1 MRRLE
6 RTILLCALLLA
17 STAAPGRS
25 LEELERALAR
35 TPPVTTTFVE
45 YRFSRLLRKPLR
57 TSGSLEYRSDG
68 VLARNVDS
76 SYHEVTEVDGDVVR
90 ITRGEKPTR
99 TISLERAPQLRVIL
113 ASFRALLDGRLTPLQ
128 SDFEITLSEQDAR
141 WTLTLKPREPRL
153 ARQLTRIDVYGAGDR
168 PACVEALEPDGD
180 GALTWLG
187 EVPPS
192 DASLDRAGLEQ
203 QCRGSTAGT
212 AAAGQK

>member
-1 MRRLE
+1 M
-6 RTILLCALLLA
+6 T
-17 STAAPGRS
+17 TA
-25 LEELERALAR
+25 
-35 TPPVTTTFVE
+35 FVE

-68 VLARNVDS
+68 VLARVVDAP
-76 SYHEVTEVDGDVVR
+76 YHEVTEVDGDAVR

-113 ASFRALLDGRLTPLQ
+113 GSFRALLDGRLTPLR
-128 SDFEITLSEQDAR
+128 SDFEITLAEQDAR
-141 WTLTLKPREPRL
+141 WTLTLKPLEPHL
-153 ARQLTRIDVYGAGDR
+153 ARQLARIEVYGAGDR

-187 EVPPS
+187 EVPAS

-203 QCRGSTAGT
+203 RCRASAAGT
-212 AAAGQK
+212 APTGQK

>member
-1 MRRLE
+1 
-6 RTILLCALLLA
+6 
-17 STAAPGRS
+17 
-25 LEELERALAR
+25 
-35 TPPVTTTFVE
+35 VTTTFVE